1 MKAIGYVRVST
12 EEQAKHGASLDA
24 QAERIRGYCTAKGGD
39 WELVEVVKDEGLS
52 GKDTKRPGLQS
63 ILDRCKRDGNGN
75 SRPFD
80 VVIVVKLDRLTRS
93 VKDAGI
99 LAEHFKK
106 NQVDLTSIDE
116 SIDTS
121 TASGKLYWNI
131 ITSISQWEREA
142 IGERTKAAMQHKKA
156 NGQRVGT
163 IPYGY
168 NLKADGNLEPV
179 QAEQQTLKVVRQ
191 HRQKGWTLRKVAA
204 WLNSKGIPTKA
215 GNGGKW
221 QPGTVWSVAG
231 ERVRPKVFCQQGNGC

>member
-12 EEQAKHGASLDA
+12 EEQVREGVSLDA
-24 QAERIRGYCTAKGGD
+24 QKERIQGYCTAKG
-39 WELVEVVKDEGLS
+39 WELIEVVKDEGLS

-63 ILDRCKRDGNGN
+63 ILERCKKNGN
-75 SRPFD
+75 KDHSRPFD

-93 VKDAGI
+93 VRDAGT
-99 LAEHFKK
+99 LSDYFQR
-106 NQVDLTSIDE
+106 NQIELTSIEE

-121 TASGKLYWNI
+121 TAGGKLYWNI
-131 ITSISQWEREA
+131 ITAISQWEREA
-142 IGERTKAAMQHKKA
+142 IGERTRAAMQHKKA
-156 NGQRVGT
+156 NGERVGT

-168 NLKADGNLEPV
+168 QLKADGNLEPIE
-179 QAEQQTLKVVRQ
+179 AEQQTLKAVRQ

-221 QPGTVWSVAG
+221 QPGTVWSVSG
-231 ERVRPKVFCQQGNGC
+231 ERITCQQGDGC